1 MTSSKYED
9 PAAAGE
15 VRLWSAPP
23 VGETAVDPATGG
35 EEVLPL
41 PTPEEIERIQRQA
54 YEEAYAQGLEAGRQA
69 GEEAVRARAAEL
81 AAVLRSLARPLE
93 ALDERV
99 ESELVH
105 LVVAVARQLIRRE
118 IRTDPGHIV
127 AAVRE
132 AVGVLPSS
140 DATVHLHLHPE
151 DAHLVREAL
160 TGEQDEGLWRI
171 VEDPALTRGG
181 CRVTTEVSQVDA
193 TLERRLAAVAAQV
206 LGGERADDA
215 GA

>member
-151 DAHLVREAL
+151 DARGTPHDAREFRGAGRRPVADRRGPGAVPRRLSGDHRGFAGGRHLGA
-160 TGEQDEGLWRI
+160 T
-171 VEDPALTRGG
+171 ARGG
-181 CRVTTEVSQVDA
+181 GR
-193 TLERRLAAVAAQV
+193 
-206 LGGERADDA
+206 A
-215 GA
+215 GARRGAGR